1 MASVSIVKIKIRRG
15 TEAERRQIVLDSGE
29 LGYTV
34 DADSRRLFIGDGVT
48 TGGNPA
54 SIKVYPNA
62 TLSDYTTINKA
73 QNGDIIYDRNTKQLS
88 VITGLDN
95 SYTYSAA
102 TYNYIGP
109 GVDNTSIGFSSLYP
123 GASGILTVKASG
135 IDETKIKSSAFLF
148 SSTTGGVF
156 GGGGNKI
163 AIYHDNKLRI
173 SNFQLT
179 TNEASFDMSL
189 LVGTALP
196 TTAPAAG
203 TRRLWIDTAAGNV
216 IKVAV

>member
-15 TEAERRQIVLDSGE
+15 TELERRQVVLDSGE
-29 LGYTV
+29 LGYTL

-48 TGGNPA
+48 YGGNPA
-54 SIKVYPNA
+54 SAKVFPSA

-73 QNGDIIYDRNTKQLS
+73 QNGDIIYDKNTKQLS

-95 SYTYSAA
+95 SYTYSTA

-109 GVDNTSIGFSSLYP
+109 GVDNSSIGFSSLYP
-123 GASGILTVKASG
+123 GASGILTVKANG
-135 IDETKIKSSAFLF
+135 IDETKIKNTAFLN
-148 SSTTGGVF
+148 STNAGGVI
-156 GGGGNKI
+156 GGNGAKI
-163 AIYHDNKLRI
+163 QISYDNKLQV
-173 SNFQLT
+173 SNSQLT
-179 TNEASFDMSL
+179 TNEANFNMSL

-196 TTAPAAG
+196 TSAPAAG
-203 TRRLWIDTAAGNV
+203 SKKLWIDTSAGNV